1 MSHHYSGPNIGFPRG
16 DARLDLTDLYA
27 FPKPGDPGKSIF
39 VMNFHPSVGLNPRG
53 PTTSEPF
60 SPEARYELK
69 IDTDGDA
76 VANISYEVRFASGK
90 FGEQTA
96 TLRRFEIA
104 QETETGAGGKVI
116 VEKVPVSMG
125 HDGHV
130 AQAGDHRPQVG
141 EQGRVGS
148 TRAEVECE
156 VARLSGGQPCSSPSN
171 TPKP

>member
-1 MSHHYSGPNIGFPRG
+1 MSHHYSGPDYGFPHG

-27 FPKPGDPGKSIF
+27 FPAPGEQGRSVVIIN
-39 VMNFHPSVGLNPRG
+39 VHPSAGVNPAG
-53 PTTSEPF
+53 PTTAVPF
-60 SPEARYELK
+60 ATEAVYELK

-116 VEKVPVSMG
+116 GFKYG
-125 HDGHV
+125 C
-130 AQAGDHRPQVG
+130 Q
-141 EQGRVGS
+141 
-148 TRAEVECE
+148 
-156 VARLSGGQPCSSPSN
+156 
-171 TPKP
+171 